1 MCLTKSS
8 MLLPHDTTPR
18 AAENL
23 KGDVSKLD
31 LEYNTLADI
40 MGKGEAHRFPKELL
54 ISNEWI

>member
-1 MCLTKSS
+1 
-8 MLLPHDTTPR
+8 MLVPHDTIPR